1 MCGCDRVFPDG
12 STSSWTSYF
21 VVISFFL
28 CAWVCALFS
37 GFHRYARGQMV
48 SLPPP
53 PYAPRRTTRVG
64 PVEHRSASSSG
75 ESYSAPACRSAP
87 LSLPSR
93 PAAAAVI
100 KDCGNILSR
109 AFAITYNR
117 VRYLLS
123 TIMFPVCAIRN
134 RLVHGPPCNE
144 EYNK

>member
-93 PAAAAVI
+93 PVPFASPPVPVLLRLPLSSRTAAI
-100 KDCGNILSR
+100 
-109 AFAITYNR
+109 FYP
-117 VRYLLS
+117 VRSPLL
-123 TIMFPVCAIRN
+123 TIELDIC
-134 RLVHGPPCNE
+134 
-144 EYNK
+144 